1 MITVIQL
8 LGGKG
13 TRLKE
18 ITKSN
23 IPKPLV
29 EIKGYSL
36 LELQIKHLISFGCK
50 DFIWICHYMSEA
62 FEREKNRLLKKYNMS
77 IDSIEI
83 YQEQIPLS
91 TFGSLR
97 NAINHRNEKEY
108 MVLYGDIL
116 INFDLYR
123 FKKSFMNFRD
133 SDNHILTRYSNH
145 PEDSDKIVI
154 NENGYI
160 TKFISKKEL
169 TKSSDPATTTS
180 GIYLARRSFFDK
192 LSHWS
197 SQKCDLYSEVLP
209 KDGFLVKSTAYHST
223 EFILDIGTTRRYKL
237 AEKLLNKESY
247 YRKSYLFS
255 NPSLL
260 LDRDGVV
267 IKEDGYI
274 TDQNQIIFNDK
285 LIKVMRFLK
294 TKGILV
300 GIITNQPLVAQ
311 GRINNFK
318 HELIK
323 NFIINHLSKLSA
335 IDFYY
340 ECKHHPEKGFKDEV
354 PFLKHSCY
362 CRKPKTYLFQNA
374 IHDHNLDIDK
384 TFYFGDNNTDYIAG
398 QACNIKSFIYQFPEN
413 KSSKNN
419 LSNSAQRIS
428 EPEQIL
434 ELFEGFYE

>member
-13 TRLKE
+13 TRLAE
-18 ITKSN
+18 ITKGN

-29 EIKGYSL
+29 EIKEYSI

-50 DFIWICHYMSEA
+50 DFIWICHYMSES
-62 FEREKNRLLKKYNMS
+62 FEREKERLLKKYKYS

-83 YQEQIPLS
+83 YLEQIPLS

-97 NAINHRNEKEY
+97 NAIKSREEKEFL
-108 MVLYGDIL
+108 VLYGDIL

-123 FKKSFMNFRD
+123 FKENFMNFTD
-133 SDNHILTRYSNH
+133 SDTHIFTRYSNH

-154 NENGYI
+154 NDEGYI
-160 TKFISKKEL
+160 TKFISKKE
-169 TKSSDPATTTS
+169 SNQISDPATTTS
-180 GIYLARRSFFDK
+180 GIYLAKKSFFEK

-209 KDGFLVKSTAYHST
+209 KDGFLIKSTAYHST
-223 EFILDIGTTRRYKL
+223 EFILDIGTTSRYKY
-237 AEKLLNKESY
+237 AEKLIEENSF
-247 YRKSYLFS
+247 YRKSYLFPK
-255 NPSLL
+255 PSLL

-274 TDQNQIIFNDK
+274 IDEKQIIFNYD
-285 LIKVMRFLK
+285 LIEVMKYLRS
-294 TKGILV
+294 KGILI

-323 NFIINHLSKLSA
+323 NFIVNYLSKSSA

-354 PFLKHSCY
+354 PILKYSCY
-362 CRKPKTYLFQNA
+362 CRKPKTALIQRA

-384 TFYFGDNNTDYIAG
+384 SFFIGDNYTDYIAG
-398 QACNIKSFIYQFPEN
+398 ETCNIRSFIYQFSEN
-413 KSSKNN
+413 R
-419 LSNSAQRIS
+419 LSNNNNNNEFNTIKRIANPK
-428 EPEQIL
+428 EIL
-434 ELFEGFYE
+434 ELFSV